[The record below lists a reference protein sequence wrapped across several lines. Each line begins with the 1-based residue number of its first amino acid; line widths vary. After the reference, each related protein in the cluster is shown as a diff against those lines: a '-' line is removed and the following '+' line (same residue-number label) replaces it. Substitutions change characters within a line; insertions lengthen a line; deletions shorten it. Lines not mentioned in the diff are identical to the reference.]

1 MPTGDE
7 YHELFGTI
15 EVSRESEA
23 WLYVGSVLCFAATI
37 ALVSN
42 GYLPMAIGLVGFG
55 VAALFILIGY
65 FSSASTRDHQRSY
78 GKDEILA
85 EHVQALA
92 ACRGSR
98 RAAEPRGR
106 KSTVK
111 AWLIRCHS
119 HDVEELARS
128 VLMYNFLGFM

>member
-42 GYLPMAIGLVGFG
+42 GYHQWRLALSGL
-55 VAALFILIGY
+55 ALLR
-65 FSSASTRDHQRSY
+65 FSFS
-78 GKDEILA
+78 
-85 EHVQALA
+85 
-92 ACRGSR
+92 
-98 RAAEPRGR
+98 
-106 KSTVK
+106 
-111 AWLIRCHS
+111 
-119 HDVEELARS
+119 
-128 VLMYNFLGFM
+128 